1 MWQIK
6 TFKTQ
11 QAMDKFIRTHKIAYQ
26 QIYLNNIPYAIE
38 YKPLKEVKIWY

>member
-1 MWQIK
+1 MWEIK

-11 QAMDKFIRTHKIAYQ
+11 QAMDKFIYTHRIEFQ

-38 YKPLKEVKIWY
+38 YRLLKEMK